1 MQTLYNRPKHLNK
14 EVAENVTDEESSD
27 LESINLTLRQ
37 EQRNPHMAEH
47 DIEPIHSLRKL

>member
-37 EQRNPHMAEH
+37 EQRNRHMAEH
-47 DIEPIHSLRKL
+47 DMEPIH